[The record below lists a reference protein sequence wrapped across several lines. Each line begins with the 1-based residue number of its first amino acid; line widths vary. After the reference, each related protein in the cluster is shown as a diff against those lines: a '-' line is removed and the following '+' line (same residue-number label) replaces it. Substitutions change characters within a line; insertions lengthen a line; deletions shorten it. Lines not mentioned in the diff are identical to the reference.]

1 MSSGASA
8 PIRLMNKQVNA
19 YWGMV
24 DKNTPQSAVY
34 IHGQAHPPG
43 FEGGLPTWIPIEFE
57 SVAAYEAMDGILSLP
72 NEFTLLCLLGYS
84 SQAAGVAFQLYDACT
99 NRWISDKLAE
109 GGLLTG
115 IGGGALIDRV
125 PHTFVQDAQGND
137 PQIQI
142 RVSNQAAVAADIM
155 IALYGVVG
163 GAQD

>member
-8 PIRLMNKQVNA
+8 PIRLLNQQTNP

-34 IHGQAHPPG
+34 IHGQAHPAG
-43 FEGGLPTWIPIEFE
+43 FEGGLPTWVPIEFE
-57 SVAAYEAMDGILSLP
+57 EVPAYEAQDGVISLP
-72 NEFTLLCLLGYS
+72 DGFTLFCLLGYS
-84 SQAAGVAFQLYDACT
+84 DQAAGVAFQAYDVASG
-99 NRWISDKLAE
+99 RWLSDKLAE

-125 PHTFVQDAQGND
+125 PHTFVQDADGND
-137 PQIQI
+137 PQIFV
-142 RVSNQAAVAADIM
+142 RVSNQSDQTADIM
-155 IALYGVVG
+155 IALFGVVG